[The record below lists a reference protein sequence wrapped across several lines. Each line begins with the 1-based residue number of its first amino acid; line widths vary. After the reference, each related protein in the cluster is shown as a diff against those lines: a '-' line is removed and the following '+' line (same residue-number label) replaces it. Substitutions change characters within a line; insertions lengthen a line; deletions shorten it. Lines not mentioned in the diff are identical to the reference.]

1 MRKLL
6 AETQEIEQYL
16 LHEMPASA
24 RLLFQARMLVAPA
37 LREKV
42 RYQRKTL
49 QLIRWLAREE
59 KRRKLD
65 DLLERLMKESSFHH
79 SITSIFK

>member
-6 AETQEIEQYL
+6 AETQEIDQYL
-16 LHEMPASA
+16 LHEMPPAERLVFQA
-24 RLLFQARMLVAPA
+24 RLLITPA

-42 RYQRKTL
+42 RYQRKAL
-49 QLIRWLAREE
+49 QLVRWLAREQ
-59 KRRKLD
+59 KRQELD
-65 DLLERLMKESSFHH
+65 SLLDQVMQEPSFRH